1 MRTFLTEQKWD
12 GRPAYIWGLRNP
24 QNGTCYIWADQHAAG
39 MTATPVIECDPA
51 TGEAKA
57 GAQPVRVCKVWA
69 KYVKQT
75 PATLQIKEGFRP
87 NINAE
92 HFLGWT
98 FGSEDIYLEVKTVRD
113 RIKEAVYAD
122 KDMESDNLNKLLA
135 LAYYMGREEAT
146 RETSDKYNA
155 VLEAQRKRAEACR
168 YYKMA
173 AAIIGNFKAVY
184 SPDYAGEMSLTFGD
198 DVTEL

>member
-1 MRTFLTEQKWD
+1 MRTFLTEQKWN

-24 QNGTCYIWADQHAAG
+24 QNGICYRWTDQHAVG
-39 MTATPVIECDPA
+39 MTATPVIECDPITA
-51 TGEAKA
+51 EAKA
-57 GAQPVRVCKVWA
+57 GAQPVRVCKIWA
-69 KYVKQT
+69 KYVDQI
-75 PATLQIKEGFRP
+75 PAAMQQKASIPP
-87 NINAE
+87 NVNTE

-98 FGSEDIYLEVKTVRD
+98 FGSEDVYLEAKTVRD

-122 KDMESDNLNKLLA
+122 KDMEGDSLNKLLA

-155 VLEAQRKRAEACR
+155 VLAEQRKRAESCR
-168 YYKMA
+168 YHKMA
-173 AAIIGNFKAVY
+173 AAIIGDVKAVY
-184 SPDYAGEMSLTFGD
+184 SPDYAGEMSLTFGN

>member
-24 QNGTCYIWADQHAAG
+24 QNGTCYRWTDQHAAG
-39 MTATPVIECDPA
+39 MTATPVIECNPA

-69 KYVKQT
+69 KYVKPT

-87 NINAE
+87 SINAE

-122 KDMESDNLNKLLA
+122 KDMESDSLNKLLA
-135 LAYYMGREEAT
+135 LAYYM
-146 RETSDKYNA
+146 A
-155 VLEAQRKRAEACR
+155 VS
-168 YYKMA
+168 YTH
-173 AAIIGNFKAVY
+173 
-184 SPDYAGEMSLTFGD
+184 LTLPTTPY
-198 DVTEL
+198 V

>member
-24 QNGTCYIWADQHAAG
+24 QNGTCYRWTDQHAAG
-39 MTATPVIECDPA
+39 MTATPVIECNPA

-69 KYVKQT
+69 KYVE
-75 PATLQIKEGFRP
+75 PNNATLQNRYGAGP
-87 NINAE
+87 NVNAA
-92 HFLGWT
+92 HFLGWA
-98 FGSEDIYLEVKTVRD
+98 FGSKDIYLQTRTVRN
-113 RIKEAVYAD
+113 RIKEAIYNSED
-122 KDMESDNLNKLLA
+122 KEDDTIDKLLA

-173 AAIIGNFKAVY
+173 AAIIGDVKAVY

>member
-1 MRTFLTEQKWD
+1 MRIFLREIKWD

-24 QNGTCYIWADQHAAG
+24 QNGTCYRWAYQHAVG
-39 MTATPVIECDPA
+39 MTATPVIECDPV
-51 TGEAKA
+51 TGETKA
-57 GAQPVRVCKVWA
+57 EAQPVRVCKVWA
-69 KYVKQT
+69 KYVDEI
-75 PATLQIKEGFRP
+75 PAAMQQKAGISS
-87 NINAE
+87 NVNAA

-98 FGSEDIYLEVKTVRD
+98 FGDEDIYLEVKTVRN

-122 KDMESDNLNKLLA
+122 KDMESDSLNKLLA

-146 RETSDKYNA
+146 RETSDKYSA
-155 VLEAQRKRAEACR
+155 VLAEQRKRAEACR

-173 AAIIGNFKAVY
+173 AAIIGDVKAVY

-198 DVTEL
+198 DATEL

>member
-1 MRTFLTEQKWD
+1 MRTFLTEKKWD

-24 QNGTCYIWADQHAAG
+24 QNGTCYRWTDQHAVG
-39 MTATPVIECDPA
+39 MTATPVIECDPV

-69 KYVKQT
+69 KHVKQS
-75 PATLQIKEGFRP
+75 PAALQ
-87 NINAE
+87 
-92 HFLGWT
+92 
-98 FGSEDIYLEVKTVRD
+98 
-113 RIKEAVYAD
+113 IKEAVYAG
-122 KDMESDNLNKLLA
+122 KDMESDSLNKLLA
-135 LAYYMGREEAT
+135 LAYYIGREEAT

-173 AAIIGNFKAVY
+173 AAIIGDVKAVY